1 MAFTILIRPTN
12 AHISAEEGDSILDA
26 ALESVAE
33 VFDNIIAITEIGS
46 DLDETEKEEAQ
57 PVATAIVASQ
67 IATSAAASAVRSM
80 GGTPS
85 SGGGGGGGAGGMD
98 KPRSNQKGKQRD

>member
-1 MAFTILIRPTN
+1 V
-12 AHISAEEGDSILDA
+12 DA
-26 ALESVAE
+26 ALESVTE

-46 DLDETEKEEAQ
+46 DLDETEKEDAQ
-57 PVATAIVASQ
+57 PVAAAIVASQ
-67 IATSAAASAVRSM
+67 IATSAAASAVRST